1 MNIAQSPDNA
11 PFKPDWIKLHH
22 YDYERVAGQNCLTR
36 KVGDEIEEIP
46 IEVYCGVDP
55 ASSLAIT
62 ADYFVVVAI
71 GVAHENNKYMLDCFR
86 KRISPADQ
94 PQTIIDIFKK
104 YHPRRMKIET
114 TGYQEALRTAVRELM
129 LKDNLYIPG
138 IEKGGKPRTRKSE
151 RLMSLVPMFAKGQ
164 FYLRPED
171 MSAQQ
176 EFLSYPKGKH
186 DDVMDAVWTALEGHK
201 PCRVKKIDKNHKNEG
216 PIKKVLDW
224 LTM

>member
-1 MNIAQSPDNA
+1 
-11 PFKPDWIKLHH
+11 
-22 YDYERVAGQNCLTR
+22 
-36 KVGDEIEEIP
+36 
-46 IEVYCGVDP
+46 
-55 ASSLAIT
+55 
-62 ADYFVVVAI
+62 
-71 GVAHENNKYMLDCFR
+71 
-86 KRISPADQ
+86 
-94 PQTIIDIFKK
+94 
-104 YHPRRMKIET
+104 
-114 TGYQEALRTAVRELM
+114 M

-138 IEKGGKPRTRKSE
+138 IEKGVKPRTRKSE